1 MSVMRYYIALLLIFL
16 SGCAGLPSNQSL
28 ISDGLYATGG
38 KLIVIQPDRRSS
50 ANFRWS
56 QQAEKFQLEFW
67 GPVGVGRT
75 LIAGSSE
82 YAELSQGS
90 QIIDRGSPSLIM
102 QRQLGWSAP
111 IDVLPFWIQGVVA
124 PNMVAESVEKDD
136 LDRLLRF
143 TQAGWSVS
151 YTDHVDSDDGWV
163 PRKITI
169 QGRDLQLRLIIRRK
183 NAK

>member
-1 MSVMRYYIALLLIFL
+1 
-16 SGCAGLPSNQSL
+16 
-28 ISDGLYATGG
+28 
-38 KLIVIQPDRRSS
+38 
-50 ANFRWS
+50 
-56 QQAEKFQLEFW
+56 
-67 GPVGVGRT
+67 
-75 LIAGSSE
+75 
-82 YAELSQGS
+82 
-90 QIIDRGSPSLIM
+90 
-102 QRQLGWSAP
+102 
-111 IDVLPFWIQGVVA
+111 
-124 PNMVAESVEKDD
+124 MVAESVEKDD